1 MTPKPPEHGFQAP
14 PASIDD
20 SLGRFAAAWVDRV
33 QGYAGR
39 IIVVFLVATIAIGA
53 YAATTLGVN
62 SSEIDVFSKDLGVM
76 QLREKY
82 FENFPELRDPIV
94 IVVDAVTP
102 DLAHDSANRLARRL
116 RQEPE
121 RFPTVYQPDAG
132 EFFDAHGLLY
142 SSVDELQD
150 MVDRLSM
157 AQPFLSRLARDQS
170 VGGLF
175 EMLNEAGE
183 AAQSGDIQGAML
195 GDTFEAVSKAIDH
208 FLDDGGTP
216 MSWQQ
221 LLDGRDS
228 NAKSHR
234 RFLLVRP
241 VVDFT
246 RLQPAEDTLH
256 RLGEVLAEL
265 GLDRGKD
272 VRVRTTGTFPLAYEE
287 SGHILEQASWA
298 GLASLVLVTII
309 FLTGVGSWR
318 LVFCSVITLIVGLV
332 WTAGFAAAA
341 IGYLNL
347 ISIAFGVLF
356 IGLTIDFAIHLSVQF
371 SDYLEAGHEPKQA
384 LDGAA
389 SNVGGSLI
397 VCALTTAI
405 AFLAFIP
412 TDFKGVAELG
422 LIAGVGM
429 FIGLFTNFTLLPAMI
444 IKFAPRSR
452 IRHARFIPAWLTRL
466 RALPVRYARSVL
478 ALAVVSLLA
487 ALMVL
492 PDIRFDSNPIRIR
505 DPSASSVQVFN
516 EILHDG
522 DSYPW
527 NLNVVAADLDVALK
541 TASRLEDL
549 PEVRLALTL
558 SDLIPENQ
566 DEKLKILDE
575 AAIMML
581 PSLSEKPAVT
591 TTSLP
596 ELRSGVDRLEATLT
610 SLASGTG
617 DAALAG
623 AAGALLESMRGL
635 ERKFA
640 TQSDGEQ
647 ALEKLRAVLF
657 DSLPERLRLLRG
669 ALQVGPV
676 TIEDIPGTI
685 AERMVGV
692 DGRARIEVFPEKD
705 LSDQDSLEDYVSSVQ
720 SIAPD
725 AFGEGLLI
733 VDTGGVVIQ
742 ALRQALL
749 TAGIFIMV
757 ILVMLWRNLL
767 DAALVAAPLLLA
779 TVFTVA
785 CSVVFEIP
793 FNFANVIIIPLLLGM
808 GIDSG
813 IHMVHRVRFAALPE
827 GNLLGTGTA
836 RAVLLSALTTIA
848 SFGTLAFS
856 THVGIASLGQLLTI
870 GISLV
875 LVCNLIVL
883 PALVVLTDSL
893 RGSKAAQ

>member
-1 MTPKPPEHGFQAP
+1 MTPKPPEHGFRTA

-20 SLGRFAAAWVDRV
+20 SLGRIAAAWVDRV
-33 QGYAGR
+33 QDHAGA
-39 IIVVFLVATIAIGA
+39 IIVIFLTATLAIGA
-53 YAATTLGVN
+53 YVATTLGVN
-62 SSEIDVFSKDLGVM
+62 SSEIDIFSRDLRVM
-76 QLREKY
+76 QLREDY

-94 IVVDAVTP
+94 VVVDAVTP
-102 DLAHDSANRLARRL
+102 DLAHDSANRLAQRL

-121 RFPTVYQPDAG
+121 HFPGVYQPDAG
-132 EFFDAHGLLY
+132 EFFDEHGLLY
-142 SSVDELQD
+142 SNVDELQD

-157 AQPFLSRLARDQS
+157 AQPFLARLSRDQS

-175 EMLNEAGE
+175 ELLDEAGE
-183 AAQSGDIQGAML
+183 AAHSGDIEGSIL
-195 GDTFEAVSKAIDH
+195 GDTFEAVSGAIDRY
-208 FLDDGGTP
+208 LDGGGTP

-221 LLDGRDS
+221 LLDARETDEQI
-228 NAKSHR
+228 HR
-234 RFLLVRP
+234 RFILVRP
-241 VVDFT
+241 VVDFS
-246 RLQPAEDTLH
+246 RLQPAEDTLG
-256 RLGEVLAEL
+256 RLAEVLAEL
-265 GLDRGKD
+265 EFDRGDD

-287 SGHILEQASWA
+287 SRHILEQASWA

-309 FLTGVGSWR
+309 LSTGFGSWR
-318 LVFCSVITLIVGLV
+318 LVFCSVLTLIVGLV

-356 IGLTIDFAIHLSVQF
+356 IGLSIDFAIHLSVQF
-371 SDYLEAGHEPKQA
+371 SDYLEAGEEPKKA
-384 LDGAA
+384 IDGAA

-405 AFLAFIP
+405 AFLAFVP

-422 LIAGVGM
+422 LIAGIGM
-429 FIGLFTNFTLLPAMI
+429 FIGLFTNFTFLPAMI

-452 IRHARFIPAWLTRL
+452 IRHARAVPTWLSRL
-466 RALPVRYARSVL
+466 RALPVRHARIVL
-478 ALAVVSLLA
+478 TLAFVCLLA
-487 ALMVL
+487 AAMVL
-492 PDIRFDSNPIRIR
+492 PSIHFDSNPIRIR

-527 NLNVVAADLDVALK
+527 NLNVVAGDLEAARE
-541 TASRLEDL
+541 TASLLEKL
-549 PEVRLALTL
+549 PDVRLALTL
-558 SDLIPENQ
+558 SDFIPEDQ
-566 DEKLKILDE
+566 DEKLDILDQ
-575 AAIMML
+575 AATMML
-581 PSLSEKPAVT
+581 PSLSERPEI
-591 TTSLP
+591 TSTALP
-596 ELRSGVDRLEATLT
+596 KLRSDIGRLEKTLA

-617 DAALAG
+617 DATLAD
-623 AAGALLESMRGL
+623 AAGALLASVRGL
-635 ERKFA
+635 ERKLE
-640 TQSDGEQ
+640 TDPDGEK
-647 ALEKLRAVLF
+647 ALEKLHAVLF
-657 DSLPERLRLLRG
+657 GSLPGRLRLLRDG
-669 ALQVGPV
+669 LKVGPV
-676 TIEDIPGTI
+676 DIEDIPTAI
-685 AERMVGV
+685 EQRMLGV

-705 LSDQDSLEDYVSSVQ
+705 LSDQKSLEEYVSSVR
-720 SIAPD
+720 SVAPD

-733 VDTGGVVIQ
+733 VETGEVVIQ

-749 TAGIFIMV
+749 TAGVFIMV
-757 ILVMLWRNLL
+757 ILVLLWRNLL

-785 CSVVFEIP
+785 CSVVFDIP

-813 IHMVHRVRFAALPE
+813 IHMVHRVRFGDLPE

-870 GISLV
+870 GVSLV
-875 LVCNLIVL
+875 LICNLIVL
-883 PALVVLTDSL
+883 PALVALTEGL
-893 RGSKAAQ
+893 RRARTE